1 MKYLIVAFLIVALFT
16 ACTDN
21 QTPQKDSKEVT
32 MLKEKIAKFVPVE
45 IQYDETLLTDR
56 EKVVL
61 EKLYRASKIIDELFL
76 EQVYSKNNQL
86 KSELI
91 SDLSNKSIITD
102 NPELKLELEQKLEL
116 FNIMF
121 GPFDRLEDNE
131 PFIGKDKKPLG
142 ANFYPEDMSKEEFEK
157 WIKTNPADEK
167 SFTSEFSIIRR
178 KNGKLVAIPYSEYF
192 KEKLTAASTLL
203 KEAAEF
209 SDNPS
214 LKKYLFS
221 RADAFLSNDY
231 YQSDMD
237 WMDLKDH
244 NIEVVIGPYEVYEDE
259 MFNYKA
265 SFESFVTI
273 KDPVETKKLEIF
285 AKYLTDIEKNLPL
298 DDKHKNYTR
307 GSESPIVVA
316 NEVFTAG
323 DTKAG
328 AQTLAFNLPNDE
340 RVRQAKGSKKVMLKN
355 VHEAKFE
362 KLLKPIAEIV
372 LASDQLKHVTFDAF
386 FNHTLMHEMSH
397 GVGPGF
403 IKVNGKDTEVK
414 KELKETYST
423 IEECKADILGM
434 YNNIFMIEKGVYSK
448 ETENQVWVTFLAGAF
463 RSMRFGIGEAHG
475 GGNAIIYNYLLEK
488 GGYVYDESTQ
498 KVSVDFMK
506 VYPALKEL
514 CNLVLTIQAE
524 GNYAGAKDLIAKYA
538 VNSPT
543 IETLRKKLEK
553 LPVDIKPVFAIEEKL
568 K

>member
-1 MKYLIVAFLIVALFT
+1 MKYLNALFILFITIT
-16 ACTDN
+16 ACSEN
-21 QTPQKDSKEVT
+21 QQKEKEKVT

-76 EQVYSKNNQL
+76 EQVYSKNIQV
-86 KSELI
+86 KSELLAKI
-91 SDLSNKSIITD
+91 SNKSTPELE
-102 NPELKLELEQKLEL
+102 PELKTQLDL

-131 PFIGKDKKPLG
+131 PFIGTDKKPLG
-142 ANFYPEDMSKEEFEK
+142 ANFYPEDMTKEDFEK
-157 WIKTNPADEK
+157 WIKDNPADSK
-167 SFTSEFSIIRR
+167 GFTSEFTIIRR
-178 KNGKLVAIPYSEYF
+178 DNGKLIAIPYSEYF
-192 KEKLTAASTLL
+192 KEKLTAVSNLL
-203 KEAAEF
+203 KEAAEY
-209 SDNPS
+209 SDNQS
-214 LKKYLFS
+214 LKKYLLS

-244 NIEVVIGPYEVYEDE
+244 NIEVVIGPYEVYEDA

-265 SFESFVTI
+265 AFESFVTI
-273 KDPVETKKLEIF
+273 KDPVESKKLEVF
-285 AKYLTDIEKNLPL
+285 AKYLNDIEKNLPL
-298 DDKHKNYTR
+298 NDKHKNYTR

-328 AQTLAFNLPNDE
+328 VQTLAFNLPNDE

-362 KLLKPIAEIV
+362 KLLKPIADIV
-372 LASDQLKHVTFDAF
+372 LAPEQLKHVTFDAF

-403 IKVNGKDTEVK
+403 IKVNGRNTEVK
-414 KELKETYST
+414 KELKDTYST
-423 IEECKADILGM
+423 MEECKADILGM

-448 ETENQVWVTFLAGAF
+448 EKENQVWVTFLAGAF

-488 GGYVYDESTQ
+488 GGYVYDEETQ
-498 KVSVDFMK
+498 KVKVDFVK

-524 GNYAGAKDLIAKYA
+524 GNYVGAKDLISKYA

-543 IETLRKKLEK
+543 IETLRKKLES
-553 LPVDIKPVFAIEEKL
+553 LPVDIKPVFEIEKKL
-568 K
+568 